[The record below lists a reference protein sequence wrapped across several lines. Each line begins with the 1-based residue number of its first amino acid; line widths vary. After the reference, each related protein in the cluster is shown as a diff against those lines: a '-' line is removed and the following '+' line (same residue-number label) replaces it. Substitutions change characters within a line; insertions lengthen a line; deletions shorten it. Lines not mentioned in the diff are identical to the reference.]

1 MQTLGILWSR
11 TGGLHADGDVVN
23 DVESK
28 NDGNNDGGCDS
39 GQHDSFGEPG
49 QYAVSSKFPLSI
61 EPKTKVDETECQK
74 V

>member
-1 MQTLGILWSR
+1 M
-11 TGGLHADGDVVN
+11 N
-23 DVESK
+23 DVESR

-61 EPKTKVDETECQK
+61 EPKTKVDETECPK